1 MMSSRVMASGAGMRR
16 LAGTVMQTSNA
27 YPELTE
33 IKIDGAQINEPEING
48 AARLSSTRPR

>member
-48 AARLSSTRPR
+48 AARLSSARPR